1 MAESHVVSALAQ
13 KHARLLGE
21 LDYHLKMAEQI
32 EAALSATAQSIKLF
46 DPNYSIKNIKTIR
59 RKHRSAYFQQGECGR
74 LVLDVLRE
82 SGPLPTRAISA
93 AVIEAKEL
101 DLSDAELSN
110 VHQMVAN
117 VIKGLKRRG
126 VVVRDG
132 DAWSLNVIRR

>member
-21 LDYHLKMAEQI
+21 LDYHRKMAEQI
-32 EAALSATAQSIKLF
+32 EAALSATSQSIKLF

-82 SGPLPTRAISA
+82 SGPLPTKDITA
-93 AVIEAKEL
+93 AVVEAKEL
-101 DLSDAELSN
+101 ELDDAELKA
-110 VHQMVAN
+110 VHQMVVN

-132 DAWSLNVIRR
+132 GGWSVV